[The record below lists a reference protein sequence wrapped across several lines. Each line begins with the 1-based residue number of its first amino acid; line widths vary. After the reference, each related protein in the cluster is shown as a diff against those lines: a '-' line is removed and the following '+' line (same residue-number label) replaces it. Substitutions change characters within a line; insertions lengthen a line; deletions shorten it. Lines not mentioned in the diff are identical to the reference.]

1 MAVNVEKFM
10 YPLLWVVGIVITG
23 LSIAGIANAQLPQA
37 QHFFIVILVLI
48 VFILL
53 VSAAAYSCRS
63 KANYNYEVNEE
74 AVKPTKGRE
83 NQAFQAE
90 EGKAAPG
97 EKPGTQQKWVSNYVP
112 YGDLPAGRASATVE
126 DETAAVKD
134 ASTSNGVEQKWK
146 KNYVPFKE
154 GDEGDDKGK
163 E

>member
-1 MAVNVEKFM
+1 MAVNLEKTM
-10 YPLLWVVGIVITG
+10 YPLLWVICVIVSG
-23 LSIAGIANAQLPQA
+23 LSIAGIVNAQLPQA

-48 VFILL
+48 VFIGL

-63 KANYNYEVNEE
+63 KSNYNYEVNEE
-74 AVKPTKGRE
+74 AVKPTKGRQ

-97 EKPGTQQKWVSNYVP
+97 EKQGTQQKWVSNYVP
-112 YGDLPAGRASATVE
+112 YGDLPAGKASATAE
-126 DETAAVKD
+126 DETA

-146 KNYVPFKE
+146 KNYVPYKE
-154 GDEGDDKGK
+154 EDSNEKGK

>member
-1 MAVNVEKFM
+1 MQ
-10 YPLLWVVGIVITG
+10 VVGIVITG

-83 NQAFQAE
+83 NQAFQ
-90 EGKAAPG
+90 
-97 EKPGTQQKWVSNYVP
+97 V
-112 YGDLPAGRASATVE
+112 
-126 DETAAVKD
+126 
-134 ASTSNGVEQKWK
+134 GVC
-146 KNYVPFKE
+146 
-154 GDEGDDKGK
+154 
-163 E
+163 